1 MLPSLAWW
9 RMAITGLWL
18 QSGVPSGQAQEDPP
32 SAPSS
37 SGGPGAHAQVTEQGS
52 LRGSGPT
59 AHMPHG
65 AFPQSV
71 LTEDTRRP
79 VPHSSRTAF
88 LNGRSCQPAG
98 PCALTVRAPR
108 VAGGTSA
115 GCLLGLCGLGEF

>member
-9 RMAITGLWL
+9 RMVITGLWL
-18 QSGVPSGQAQEDPP
+18 QSGVPSGRAQEEDPL

-37 SGGPGAHAQVTEQGS
+37 SGGPGAHTQVTEQWS
-52 LRGSGPT
+52 LRGSGPI
-59 AHMPHG
+59 AHAPHG

-88 LNGRSCQPAG
+88 
-98 PCALTVRAPR
+98 
-108 VAGGTSA
+108 
-115 GCLLGLCGLGEF
+115 